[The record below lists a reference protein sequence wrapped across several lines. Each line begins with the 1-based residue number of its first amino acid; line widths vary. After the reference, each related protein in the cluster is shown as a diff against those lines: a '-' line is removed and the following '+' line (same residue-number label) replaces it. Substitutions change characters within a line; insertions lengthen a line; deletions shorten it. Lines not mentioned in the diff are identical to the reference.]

1 MTRMILVV
9 TGAIAGVIV
18 GLQPAQ
24 AYEAPW
30 CAAIEVAKGS
40 VYWDC
45 QYRSFE
51 DCYNRS
57 NILAG
62 NRGFCNP
69 SPYYVAGPAEQ
80 RQSRTRRARAQ

>member
-1 MTRMILVV
+1 MFPV
-9 TGAIAGVIV
+9 AIAALAGVIV
-18 GLQPAQ
+18 GLQPAH

-51 DCYNRS
+51 DCYQRG

-62 NRGFCNP
+62 NKGFCNP
-69 SPYYVAGPAEQ
+69 SPYYVAGPEQ
-80 RQSRTRRARAQ
+80 RQTRSRRARAQ

>member
-1 MTRMILVV
+1 MTRFILA
-9 TGAIAGVIV
+9 TIAALVGVMV

-51 DCYNRS
+51 DCYRRG

-62 NRGFCNP
+62 NKGFCNP
-69 SPYYVAGPAEQ
+69 SPYYVANATEHRRSAQ
-80 RQSRTRRARAQ
+80 RRARPQ